1 MSIATTPFASH
12 IALRTL
18 LKVSISCLLALSG
31 GIFAF
36 AEGGPIAAATIPI
49 ALGAL
54 LWNDI
59 KGTFSLNVW
68 MANGLG
74 LIAFAIAGAEFFGES
89 IEGRLLG
96 FGHLLFYL
104 SWILLWQEKGTSQIW
119 WLCALSVLQVA
130 TSTDQQHLAGILSH
144 HLCSVGFVDSV
155 DLHASPR
162 CSADDRNGF
171 EGSIVSGPNPIAI

>member
-1 MSIATTPFASH
+1 MHHTF
-12 IALRTL
+12 ALRTL

-74 LIAFAIAGAEFFGES
+74 LIAFAIAGAEFS
-89 IEGRLLG
+89 VSRSKEGCLVLATCCSTCPGFSCGKRRERLRSG
-96 FGHLLFYL
+96 G
-104 SWILLWQEKGTSQIW
+104 
-119 WLCALSVLQVA
+119 CVL
-130 TSTDQQHLAGILSH
+130 
-144 HLCSVGFVDSV
+144 
-155 DLHASPR
+155 
-162 CSADDRNGF
+162 
-171 EGSIVSGPNPIAI
+171 